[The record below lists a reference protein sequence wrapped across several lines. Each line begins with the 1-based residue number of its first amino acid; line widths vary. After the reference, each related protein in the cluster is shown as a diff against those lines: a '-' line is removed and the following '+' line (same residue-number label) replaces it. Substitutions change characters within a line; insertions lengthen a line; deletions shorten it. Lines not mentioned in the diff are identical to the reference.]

1 MLYVQRLLSDVHTMT
16 VAALGYHQVVCMV
29 VRFYICLSQQKKSAH
44 ILTQQKKEL
53 SGAAVQPLDLLAK
66 LSGLISLSL
75 C

>member
-1 MLYVQRLLSDVHTMT
+1 MYGSSVLHMLVTT
-16 VAALGYHQVVCMV
+16 E
-29 VRFYICLSQQKKSAH
+29 KSAH